1 VEIELDKK
9 KKTLR
14 DYRYRAYVGPADKY
28 DLISANQFN
37 LMTSLGL
44 RDTHYLLDIGC
55 GSLAGG
61 RLFIPYL
68 LPGRYYGVDPV
79 KWLIQEGIKNEVG
92 EDIIRVKNPVFRYS
106 SDFDFS
112 FFDRKFDYIIA
123 QSIFS
128 HAPEVLVRK
137 CLMET
142 SKVMKPTSSFAF
154 TFFEGDE
161 NYDGY
166 SWVYPDFVSYTL
178 EFMHNLFMEYG
189 FDLKV
194 LDWEHP
200 FNQKWILARIKAKI

>member
-1 VEIELDKK
+1 LGKEKEA
-9 KKTLR
+9 LR

-37 LMTSLGL
+37 LLTSLGL

-92 EDIIRVKNPVFRYS
+92 EDLIRVKNTVFSYC
-106 SDFDFS
+106 SDFDFGV
-112 FFDRKFDYIIA
+112 FNRKFDYIIA

-128 HAPEVLVRK
+128 HAPEVLIRK
-137 CLMET
+137 CLLE
-142 SKVMKPTSSFAF
+142 SCKVIKRTSSFAF
-154 TFFEGDE
+154 TFVEGDE
-161 NYDGY
+161 NYDGDF
-166 SWVYPDFVSYTL
+166 WVYPDFVTYTL
-178 EFMHNLFMEYG
+178 EFMHNLLGEYG
-189 FDLKV
+189 FDVKV

-200 FNQKWILARIKAKI
+200 CDQKWILARVNRKKT